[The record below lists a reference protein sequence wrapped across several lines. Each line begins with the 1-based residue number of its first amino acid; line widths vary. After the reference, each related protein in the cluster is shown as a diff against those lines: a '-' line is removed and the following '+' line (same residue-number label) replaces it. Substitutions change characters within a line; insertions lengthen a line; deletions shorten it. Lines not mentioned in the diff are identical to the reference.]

1 MVDHPFFKTTIN
13 VIASTLNND
22 SYEPLMRCNLFDNEL
37 IGYVVYLEDIEKQD
51 TCDAKFGL
59 ILRCIRGG
67 VVAVIDSLRSNQTD
81 SKLLL
86 V

>member
-1 MVDHPFFKTTIN
+1 
-13 VIASTLNND
+13 
-22 SYEPLMRCNLFDNEL
+22 MRCNLFDNEL

-86 V
+86 QISKHSKNK